1 MPRRERADAAGVG
14 VAGGDDAGQRI
25 GADRFLD
32 QSDDENRES
41 DREIFQRQ
49 AIRAMVGELR
59 HDVAVVQDR
68 PGDQMREKRNEQH
81 IVQKVTVSGDAG
93 FAVDQVAD
101 LGEREKRDA
110 QRQDD
115 LIDRLNGG
123 NEMTDEADDGEQV
136 FVIEQGGE
144 IECDSGGGD
153 PGLQAGSGL
162 GAQDQPGDGII
173 GADRNQQQDDEGR
186 VPLAIEH
193 QRRGDQPEAGDG
205 APGFGG
211 KVKSGQRDGQEPEDE
226 HDRAEQHTHEL
237 LPSAA
242 SDP

>member
-1 MPRRERADAAGVG
+1 MPDSGSAQTAFLTSPMTKIESPTK
-14 VAGGDDAGQRI
+14 
-25 GADRFLD
+25 RF
-32 QSDDENRES
+32 S
-41 DREIFQRQ
+41 QRQ

-81 IVQKVTVSGDAG
+81 IVQKVTVPGDAG

-115 LIDRLNGG
+115 RIDRLNGG

-153 PGLQAGSGL
+153 PGLQAGSRL

-173 GADRNQQQDDEGR
+173 GADRNQQQDDEGGVSTSHR
-186 VPLAIEH
+186 TPATRRSARGRRRCARLW
-193 QRRGDQPEAGDG
+193 RRGKIRSARWAGT
-205 APGFGG
+205 
-211 KVKSGQRDGQEPEDE
+211 R
-226 HDRAEQHTHEL
+226 R
-237 LPSAA
+237 
-242 SDP
+242 